1 MGQKIPIKVSTS
13 GWGGRERERERERE
27 RGLHM
32 HGLLSSI
39 ISYPLNL
46 MGLMV
51 TTLEVSVRDLFE

>member
-1 MGQKIPIKVSTS
+1 MG
-13 GWGGRERERERERE
+13 GGGERERERERE